1 MQDPKLER
9 EITLAD
15 KYASALK
22 QYFDLFN
29 NAIIQEVVTT
39 DSEEQ
44 FSKLREDLSRNVEE
58 YYSSI
63 GVKRTDNRLGKALD
77 LAETLHAVVKLPDF
91 QRQALFTL
99 WHQEFMDVFY
109 YRGKLVYRKELLK
122 RISLTKIK
130 IKRVVKHPAIIIT
143 ALVILT
149 YILLMA
155 ML

>member
-9 EITLAD
+9 EIELAD
-15 KYASALK
+15 RYTSVLK
-22 QYFDLFN
+22 QYFDLSN
-29 NAIIQEVVTT
+29 NAIMQEVVTT

-44 FSKLREDLSRNVEE
+44 FSKLRKELPRHGEE

-63 GVKRTDNRLGKALD
+63 GIEQTDNKLRKALT

-91 QRQALFTL
+91 QRQELVTL
-99 WHQEFMDVFY
+99 WHQEFMGVFY

-122 RISLTKIK
+122 RLSLTKIK
-130 IKRVVKHPAIIIT
+130 IMRVVKHPFVIVT
-143 ALVILT
+143 VLVLLT
-149 YILLMA
+149 YFLLMA

>member
-15 KYASALK
+15 KYASVLK
-22 QYFDLFN
+22 QYFDLIN

-44 FSKLREDLSRNVEE
+44 FSELRKDMSRHAEE

-63 GVKRTDNRLGKALD
+63 GIKQTDNKLGKALD

-91 QRQALFTL
+91 QRQTLIML

-122 RISLTKIK
+122 RLSLTKIK
-130 IKRVVKHPAIIIT
+130 TMRIVKHPAVIVT
-143 ALVILT
+143 VLVILT